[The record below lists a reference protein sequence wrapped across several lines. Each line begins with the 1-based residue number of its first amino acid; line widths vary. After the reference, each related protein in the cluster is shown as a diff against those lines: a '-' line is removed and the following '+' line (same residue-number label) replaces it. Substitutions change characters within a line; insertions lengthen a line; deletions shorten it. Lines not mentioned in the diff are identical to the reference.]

1 MKKVYT
7 EIDGVYIHP
16 KAIVESNKIGKGTR
30 IWAFAHILPGAVIGE
45 NCNICD
51 QTFIENDVI
60 VGDNV
65 TIKSGVQIWDGLR
78 IKNNVFIGPNATFT
92 NDLYPRS
99 KVYPE
104 EFIKTCLEE
113 GASIGANATI
123 ICGITIGEWAV
134 IGAGSV
140 VTKNVP
146 DYALVY
152 GNPAKIKG
160 YVCRCGRK
168 LEFKDGKAKCECGKI
183 YEMRDSKVFK
193 VTNDKND

>member
-30 IWAFAHILPGAVIGE
+30 IWAFVHILPEAVIGE

-51 QTFIENDVI
+51 HTFIENDVI
-60 VGDNV
+60 IGNNV
-65 TIKSGVQIWDGLR
+65 TIKSGVQIWDGIR
-78 IKNNVFIGPNATFT
+78 IKDNVFIGPNVTFT

-99 KVYPE
+99 KVYK
-104 EFIKTCLEE
+104 EFIKTYLEE
-113 GASIGANATI
+113 GVSIGANATI
-123 ICGITIGEWAV
+123 ICGITIGKWAM

-146 DYALVY
+146 DYALVF

-160 YVCRCGRK
+160 YVCRCSKK
-168 LEFKDGKAKCECGKI
+168 LKFKDSKAECECGKI
-183 YEMRDSKVFK
+183 YEMKDNKVFI
-193 VTNDKND
+193 VTKDKK